1 MTEFLTR
8 QRIEQRAVE
17 HWRRERLS
25 AGFDV
30 ERLIDRLDLGLLWEP
45 IEPVGG
51 QKVAAELIARDRLV
65 KLNENLRELLD
76 GNTGFYRLTLA
87 HELGH
92 WDLHCAEVRDG
103 SAELFADFPTLICRR
118 LVFGRD
124 QQPADVLT
132 QSEGRREH
140 QANLY
145 ATYLLAPTEIFRA
158 AFESIGCD
166 GWAATYLLAE
176 RLGLSVHATLIRLS
190 EEGLGHRDRAGVP
203 RPGRAP
209 KPGQTTLGW

>member
-1 MTEFLTR
+1 MSEFLPR

-17 HWRRERLS
+17 HWRRETLS

-51 QKVAAELIARDRLV
+51 QQVAAELIASERLV
-65 KLNENLRELLD
+65 KLNENLRPLLD
-76 GNTGFYRLTLA
+76 GNLGFNRFTLA

-92 WDLHCAEVRDG
+92 WDLHCAHVRDG
-103 SAELFADFPTLICRR
+103 SGELFGDVPTLICRR

-124 QQPADVLT
+124 QQPAEVLS
-132 QSEGRREH
+132 QAESRREH

-158 AFESIGCD
+158 AFDSIGCD
-166 GWAATYLLAE
+166 GWPATYELAE
-176 RLGLSVHATLIRLS
+176 SLGLSVHATLIRLS

-203 RPGRAP
+203 CRGRAP
-209 KPGQTTLGW
+209 REGQTTLGL